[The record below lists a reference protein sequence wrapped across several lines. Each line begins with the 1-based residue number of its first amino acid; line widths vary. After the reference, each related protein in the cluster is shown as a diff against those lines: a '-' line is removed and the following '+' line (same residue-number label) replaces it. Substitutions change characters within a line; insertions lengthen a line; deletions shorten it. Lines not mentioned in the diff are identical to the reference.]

1 MQNLQNLSL
10 KVGGVH
16 CQNCA
21 SKVTAVLKGIK
32 GVKNIE
38 VEIIKNEGYGN
49 VKIDFTSPANVE
61 MIKEEI
67 QDFGYEILE

>member
-1 MQNLQNLSL
+1 MQNLSL
-10 KVGGVH
+10 KVGGIH

-21 SKVTAVLKGIK
+21 SKVEAVLKGIK

-49 VKIDFTSPANVE
+49 VKIDFTSPASIE

-67 QDFGYEILE
+67 LDFGYEILE